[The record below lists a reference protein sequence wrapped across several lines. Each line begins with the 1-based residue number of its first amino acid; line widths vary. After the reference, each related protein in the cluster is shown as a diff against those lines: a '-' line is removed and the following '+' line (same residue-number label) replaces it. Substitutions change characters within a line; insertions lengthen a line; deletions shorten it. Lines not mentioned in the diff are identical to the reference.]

1 MFNADLH
8 TIDKVLWKLLNYK
21 VFNSQDSQVRAE
33 NKVHCLTF
41 RTRELVYTFDQS

>member
-21 VFNSQDSQVRAE
+21 VFNSQVRAE